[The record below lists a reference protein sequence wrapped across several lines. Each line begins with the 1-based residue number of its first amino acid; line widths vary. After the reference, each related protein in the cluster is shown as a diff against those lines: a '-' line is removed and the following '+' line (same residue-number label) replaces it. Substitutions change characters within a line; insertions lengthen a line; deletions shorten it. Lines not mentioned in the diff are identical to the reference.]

1 MFSTRR
7 LLVASSTAYFL
18 IGFRIATSVAG
29 PLLSADDVAYL
40 ALGRTLAGGG
50 GAPLRAQPPYGIL
63 YPSLMAPGWAIG
75 LGEDAMLTYARGVNA
90 LTGALLIPVLYAIVK
105 RMWRPDRGVAL
116 AAALIGAGLP
126 ALWLTATMA
135 WTERL
140 LALLVAAAVLSL
152 LQLAERPAAGRLA
165 ASVVAGV
172 AMFATHP
179 RMGVAAVVVIGV
191 AAWMVVPRSRTVALT
206 AMGAGA
212 GLLVV
217 TELARRGLASATFGS
232 TGTYDTGDLASRRGF
247 GELPEMIQHGVGTLA
262 YLVLAGSGV
271 AVLGVVW
278 WWRWRP
284 SGAVVPLLLASVVAV
299 AGWFLTGVERS
310 DAWLHGRY
318 VEVTSPLLVAAGV
331 VALGRI
337 GWRTAAPILVGTPI
351 VAGIVAA
358 WTGPGNNW
366 STPRSPVMML
376 GAEVSGAPFGN
387 DIFEPGAAAAVALV
401 VGLAMW
407 GAWRVGGATLMMLIT
422 AASIGVGVLSGI
434 EVLDQL
440 HDGSIAGQVSTA
452 LAESDPIDELAVET
466 AGVSPNLIAALAWEA
481 GLDATYAQVSDNTS
495 HLLLPSGARAAAATE
510 LVAEFSGGTLW
521 SLVER

>member
-7 LLVASSTAYFL
+7 LLAAFSTAYFL

-40 ALGRTLAGGG
+40 AMGRTLAGGG
-50 GAPLRAQPPYGIL
+50 EAPLPTQPPYGVL
-63 YPSLMAPGWAIG
+63 YPSLMAPGWALG
-75 LGEDAMLTYARGVNA
+75 LGEDAMLSYARVVNA
-90 LTGALLIPVLYAIVK
+90 LAGAVLVPVLYAIVK

-140 LALLVAAAVLSL
+140 LALLVAVAVLSL
-152 LQLAERPAAGRLA
+152 LRLAERPTYGRLSA
-165 ASVVAGV
+165 AVVAGV
-172 AMFATHP
+172 AMFGTHP
-179 RMGVAAVVVIGV
+179 RMGIATVTVTGL
-191 AAWMVVPRSRTVALT
+191 AAWLVVRQNARLAATALGG
-206 AMGAGA
+206 GAA
-212 GLLVV
+212 LLAV

-232 TGTYDTGDLASRRGF
+232 TGTYDAGDLASRRGL
-247 GELPEMIQHGVGTLA
+247 GELPEMVQHGVGTLA

-271 AVLGVVW
+271 AVLGIVW

-284 SGAVVPLLLASVVAV
+284 AGVIVPMLLASVVFV
-299 AGWFLTGVERS
+299 AGWFLTGVDRS

-318 VEVTSPLLVAAGV
+318 VEVISPLLVTAGV

-337 GWRTAAPILVGTPI
+337 GWRTAAPILVVTPI

-358 WTGPGNNW
+358 WAGPGNNW

-376 GAEVSGAPFGN
+376 GVEVSGAPFGN

-401 VGLAMW
+401 AGLAMW
-407 GAWRVGGATLMMLIT
+407 GAWRVGGATLMTILAMAGI
-422 AASIGVGVLSGI
+422 SVGVLSGI

-440 HDGSIAGQVSTA
+440 HDGSIAGQVSVA
-452 LAESDPIDELAVET
+452 LAEGDPIGELMVET

-495 HLLLPSGARAAAATE
+495 HLLLPTGAVAPAAAE

-521 SLVER
+521 SLTGR